1 MEQKQ
6 YVVISCPIDTYSGYG
21 SRARD
26 FVKATVEAKKDEWDV
41 WVMPQRWGETPWG
54 YIQDHKEEWGWLE
67 AKMLPFQQPLTQKPD
82 VWMQITIPNE
92 FQPVGSYNI
101 GVTAGIETT
110 LCHPSWIDGINR
122 MDLTLVSSEHAKRVF
137 EVTQAEE
144 KNPNGQ
150 VVRKIQLQ
158 KPVEVLFEGVNLNTY
173 FEINDDDLPETDL
186 ITSLDE
192 IDENFAFLFVGHWLQ
207 GEFGHDRKNVGQTI
221 KLFLETFKN
230 KHNAP
235 ALILKTS
242 IHNGSIMDR
251 TEVLNRIDSIRN
263 TVKAKKMPN
272 VYLVHGELEEEDINH
287 LYNHLKVKA
296 MINFTKGEGFG
307 RPLLE
312 FSVFKKPIIA
322 SGWSGH
328 VDFLNRE
335 YVSLIEGKLQPIH
348 SSAVVEN
355 ILVKESTWF
364 EFDPMAAS
372 QKMIDVWTNYKKYHE
387 NAKRQTHYAKSNFSF
402 EKMVEKLKEYY
413 NKNVVKTPKLVLP
426 KLPKLNKIA

>member
-26 FVKATVEAKKDEWDV
+26 FVKATIEAKKDEWDV

-67 AKMLPFQQPLTQKPD
+67 PKMLPFQQPLNQKPD

-92 FQPVGSYNI
+92 FQPIGNYNI

-122 MDLTLVSSEHAKRVF
+122 MDLTLVSSVHAKKVF
-137 EVTQAEE
+137 EATQAEE
-144 KNPNGQ
+144 RNPNGQ
-150 VVRKIQLQ
+150 VTRKIQIE
-158 KPVEVLFEGVNLNTY
+158 KPVEVLFEGVDLNTY
-173 FEINDDDLPETDL
+173 FEINNDDLPETDL
-186 ITSLDE
+186 ITSLDN

-207 GEFGHDRKNVGQTI
+207 GEFGQDRKNVGQTI
-221 KLFLETFKN
+221 KVFLETFKN

-235 ALILKTS
+235 ALILKTAV
-242 IHNGSIMDR
+242 HNGSIMDH
-251 TEVLNRIDSIRN
+251 TEVLNKINNIKS
-263 TVKAKKMPN
+263 TVKAKKLPN
-272 VYLVHGELEEEDINH
+272 IYLIHGELEEEDMNH
-287 LYNHLKVKA
+287 LYNHPKVKA
-296 MINFTKGEGFG
+296 MVNFTKGEGFG

-335 YVSLIEGKLQPIH
+335 FVSLIEGRLQQIH
-348 SSAVVEN
+348 PSAVVEN
-355 ILVKESTWF
+355 ILVKESSWF
-364 EFDPMAAS
+364 EADFVSAS
-372 QKMIDVWTNYKKYHE
+372 QKMVDVWTNYKKYE
-387 NAKRQTHYAKSNFSF
+387 ANSKRQTHYAKSNFSF
-402 EKMVEKLKEYY
+402 DKMVETLKEYY
-413 NKNVVKTPKLVLP
+413 NKNVIKTQKLVLP
-426 KLPKLNKIA
+426 TLPKLNKIA

>member
-1 MEQKQ
+1 
-6 YVVISCPIDTYSGYG
+6 
-21 SRARD
+21 
-26 FVKATVEAKKDEWDV
+26 
-41 WVMPQRWGETPWG
+41 
-54 YIQDHKEEWGWLE
+54 
-67 AKMLPFQQPLTQKPD
+67 
-82 VWMQITIPNE
+82 
-92 FQPVGSYNI
+92 
-101 GVTAGIETT
+101 
-110 LCHPSWIDGINR
+110 
-122 MDLTLVSSEHAKRVF
+122 
-137 EVTQAEE
+137 
-144 KNPNGQ
+144 
-150 VVRKIQLQ
+150 
-158 KPVEVLFEGVNLNTY
+158 
-173 FEINDDDLPETDL
+173 
-186 ITSLDE
+186 
-192 IDENFAFLFVGHWLQ
+192 
-207 GEFGHDRKNVGQTI
+207 
-221 KLFLETFKN
+221 
-230 KHNAP
+230 
-235 ALILKTS
+235 
-242 IHNGSIMDR
+242 
-251 TEVLNRIDSIRN
+251 
-263 TVKAKKMPN
+263 
-272 VYLVHGELEEEDINH
+272 
-287 LYNHLKVKA
+287 

>member
-1 MEQKQ
+1 MKQKQ

-26 FVKATVEAKKDEWDV
+26 FVKSTVEAKKDDWDV

-67 AKMLPFQQPLTQKPD
+67 AKMLPFSQPLTQKPD
-82 VWMQITIPNE
+82 VWMQITVPNE
-92 FQPVGSYNI
+92 FQPIGNYNI

-110 LCHPSWIDGINR
+110 ICHYEWLLGINR
-122 MDLTLVSSEHAKRVF
+122 MDLNLVSSEHSKKVF
-137 EVTQAEE
+137 LNTKAQDTKTNQLIEVT
-144 KNPNGQ
+144 
-150 VVRKIQLQ
+150 
-158 KPVEVLFEGVNLNTY
+158 KPIEVLFEGVDLNTY
-173 FEINDDDLPETDL
+173 FEINNDDLPETDL
-186 ITSLDE
+186 ITSLDN

-207 GEFGHDRKNVGQTI
+207 GEFGQDRKNVGQTI
-221 KLFLETFKN
+221 KIFLETFKN

-235 ALILKTS
+235 ALVLKTA

-251 TEVLNRIDSIRN
+251 TDVLNRINTIKN
-263 TVKAKKMPN
+263 TVKAKKLPN
-272 VYLVHGELEEEDINH
+272 IYLIHGELEEKDMNH
-287 LYNHLKVKA
+287 LYNHPKIKA

-335 YVSLIEGKLQPIH
+335 FVSLIEGRLQPIH
-348 SSAVVEN
+348 QSAVVEN
-355 ILVKESTWF
+355 ILIKESSWF
-364 EFDPMAAS
+364 EIDPVS
-372 QKMIDVWTNYKKYHE
+372 SSNKMVDVWNNYKKYE
-387 NAKRQTHYAKSNFSF
+387 VGSKRQSHFVKSTFSF
-402 EKMVEKLKEYY
+402 EKMVEKVSEYY
-413 NKNVVKTPKLVLP
+413 NKYVKETPKLILPTLP
-426 KLPKLNKIA
+426 KLTKIN